1 MSFWLIA
8 LGLLLVLIGFS
19 VWYDDKEFNRL
30 LELDEME
37 KEGSPELYDDEEDK
51 EFHDRWGALAPY
63 VAYTVVAFYALRGIL
78 TGLGG
83 VWLVV
88 LGVG

>member
-1 MSFWLIA
+1 MNFWLIA

-37 KEGSPELYDDEEDK
+37 KEGSPELYDDEEDE
-51 EFHDRWGALAPY
+51 EFHTRWGGLAPY
-63 VAYTVVAFYALRGIL
+63 VASAVLLFYAARGIL

-88 LGVG
+88 LGVR